1 MATDAPRFFNV
12 WLVQPN
18 TVYRG
23 VPYTVVCDWI
33 QEGRLL
39 GRDCVRTPGAPAWEY
54 LDAHPLFQ
62 PYFGAGG
69 LPTSQDMAEALEPIE
84 IDFGPSKPPEEE
96 DEDVDMIPLIDISMV
111 LLVFFMMT
119 AQNLITAAPFKIPAV
134 KMSEIADRQ
143 GNVVISIRTDPD
155 DPEKRKIV
163 YHFKENITDKFT
175 EQEVLD
181 KVKAEKAE
189 RGSTG
194 AMKIVLQVESTIA
207 FERVQSLMMGLESM
221 NLKYVAK
228 VGPKTPAPGAPAE

>member
-54 LDAHPLFQ
+54 LDAHPLFT
-62 PYFGAGG
+62 PYFGGNG
-69 LPTSQDMAEALEPIE
+69 LPTAQDAAEALEPIE
-84 IDFGPSKPPEEE
+84 IDFGPKKPPEEE
-96 DEDVDMIPLIDISMV
+96 DDEVDMIPLIDISMV

-119 AQNLITAAPFKIPAV
+119 AQNLMTQAPFKIPTV
-134 KMSEIADRQ
+134 QMSEIADQ
-143 GNVVISIRTDPD
+143 KGNVVISVRVDPD

-189 RGSTG
+189 RGTNL
-194 AMKIVLQVESTIA
+194 KILLQVETTIA

-221 NLKYVAK
+221 GLTPVAK
-228 VGPKTPAPGAPAE
+228 VGPKANASGAAPAQ

>member
-1 MATDAPRFFNV
+1 MAADAPRFFNV

-62 PYFGAGG
+62 PYFTNDG
-69 LPTSQDMAEALEPIE
+69 LPRAEDAAEALDKIEMDFEPVYPKVDE
-84 IDFGPSKPPEEE
+84 G

-119 AQNLITAAPFKIPAV
+119 AQNLVTAVPFSIPQAKNV
-134 KMSEIADRQ
+134 MMYDSA
-143 GNVVISIRTDPD
+143 GNIIVTVRADPD
-155 DPEKRKIV
+155 QQNSLV
-163 YHFKENITDKFT
+163 YHFKENYKDKYT
-175 EQEVLD
+175 EAEVIDLVKKEKEKRGTEL
-181 KVKAEKAE
+181 KVL
-189 RGSTG
+189 
-194 AMKIVLQVESTIA
+194 LQVQGNIP
-207 FERVQSLMMGLESM
+207 FEKVQTLMVGLENLGIRRIPAKVQSKAGE
-221 NLKYVAK
+221 
-228 VGPKTPAPGAPAE
+228 GGAAS

>member
-1 MATDAPRFFNV
+1 MPADAPRFFNV

-23 VPYTVVCDWI
+23 VPFSVVCDWI

-62 PYFGAGG
+62 PYFGLGG
-69 LPTSQDMAEALEPIE
+69 LPTAQDTAEALEPIE
-84 IDFGPSKPPEEE
+84 IDFAAARKPDEE

-134 KMSEIADRQ
+134 KLSEISDRQ
-143 GNVVISIRTDPD
+143 GNVLISARRDTED
-155 DPEKRKIV
+155 ETKIA
-163 YHFKENITDKFT
+163 YHFKENYTDKFT

-181 KVKAEKAE
+181 KMRDEKASA
-189 RGSTG
+189 GL
-194 AMKIVLQVESTIA
+194 KLKVVLQVESTLP
-207 FERVQSLMMGLESM
+207 FEKVQALMMGLERM
-221 NLKYVAK
+221 GIKDYVAK
-228 VGPKTPAPGAPAE
+228 VAPAAQGGGEPAP

>member
-1 MATDAPRFFNV
+1 MPADTPRFFNV

-23 VPYTVVCDWI
+23 VPFSVVCDWI

-62 PYFGAGG
+62 PYFGLGG
-69 LPTSQDMAEALEPIE
+69 LPTAQDAAEALEPIE
-84 IDFGPSKPPEEE
+84 IDFAAAKKPEEE

-134 KMSEIADRQ
+134 KISEISDRQ
-143 GNVVISIRTDPD
+143 GNVTISARRDVD
-155 DPEKRKIV
+155 DETKIA
-163 YHFKENITDKFT
+163 YHFKENYTDKFT

-181 KVKAEKAE
+181 KVREEKA
-189 RGSTG
+189 G
-194 AMKIVLQVESTIA
+194 AGMQLKIVLQVEATLP
-207 FERVQSLMMGLESM
+207 FEKVQSLMMGLERM
-221 NLKYVAK
+221 GIKNYVAK
-228 VGPKTPAPGAPAE
+228 VAPAAQAGGE